1 MKYLLILPWYAW
13 FPLLVMAGISMHW
26 RITSPLLDITGA
38 VSYAGSTLISNPFFT
53 RVLCP
58 VDVPNLCNDPGI
70 LFDTNPG
77 LNIPFLSG
85 TGSAAAVARD
95 IGTSWGQM
103 TCYIRPV
110 RLGFNLRS
118 PFVHKTSSKVPVA
131 VFPPFQTPAK
141 CRSSGVWLTSQ
152 HQKIPMDRSS
162 N

>member
-1 MKYLLILPWYAW
+1 
-13 FPLLVMAGISMHW
+13 MHW
-26 RITSPLLDITGA
+26 RITSPLDITGA

-118 PFVHKTSSKVPVA
+118 PLVQKTSSKVPVA

-141 CRSSGVWLTSQ
+141 CRSSGCGLRLS
-152 HQKIPMDRSS
+152 IRRSPWIDHLIRLRKQE
-162 N
+162 NQRHPLDQQPGWQLYQ